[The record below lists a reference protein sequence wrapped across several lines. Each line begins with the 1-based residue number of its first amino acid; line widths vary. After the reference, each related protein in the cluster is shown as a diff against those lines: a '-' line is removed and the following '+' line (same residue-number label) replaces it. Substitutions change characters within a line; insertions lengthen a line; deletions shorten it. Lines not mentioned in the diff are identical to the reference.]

1 MRGGWGGRAGG
12 GFIGIEVP
20 PGLKPVFIAYLYAAL
35 KRRSSTSLHAFVHA
49 LVPLIGE
56 TQAGMTSEPASP
68 RAGSDLPFYLL
79 AAVAGMGT
87 GWVDV
92 MVNDLLF
99 TALLVLMACMLL
111 GLLRPRWPWR
121 WVVVVGAFVPL
132 AELLAYVLL
141 TVKPTRAQVYG
152 SFLAA
157 LPGIAGAYGGSL
169 MRGVIDNLRQG
180 K

>member
-1 MRGGWGGRAGG
+1 M
-12 GFIGIEVP
+12 
-20 PGLKPVFIAYLYAAL
+20 
-35 KRRSSTSLHAFVHA
+35 
-49 LVPLIGE
+49 
-56 TQAGMTSEPASP
+56 
-68 RAGSDLPFYLL
+68 PFYVL
-79 AAVAGMGT
+79 ATLAGIGT
-87 GWVDV
+87 GFVDV
-92 MVNDLLF
+92 AVDDLLF

-121 WVVVVGAFVPL
+121 WVVVVGMFIPL
-132 AELLAYVLL
+132 TELAAYLIR

-169 MRGVIDNLRQG
+169 MRGVVENLRQG